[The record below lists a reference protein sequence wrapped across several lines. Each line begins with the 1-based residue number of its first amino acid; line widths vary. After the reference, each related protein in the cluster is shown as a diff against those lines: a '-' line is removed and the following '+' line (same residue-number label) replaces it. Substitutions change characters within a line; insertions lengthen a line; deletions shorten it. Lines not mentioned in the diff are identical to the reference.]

1 MWNFKV
7 RDVETPASTT
17 FLLLFLLSVTQP
29 LLWLD
34 LNLTHKLDFWEDKTC
49 LPTCWSR
56 WCGGRSYIVCCL
68 HRTGAACGTSLF
80 FSHSSSLFLLSWRN
94 YSIFLSRH
102 FRFKTGGSTWS
113 RIRLFSEGCT
123 WKLIVLAVCW
133 VPLLLSFSP
142 ASFPLQPPHP
152 PPDPFLLHCFL
163 MVNFQSW
170 QLTYWK
176 RRSWLCGK
184 WDYETGLAR
193 PLLTLA
199 TTLRV
204 HDTMQA
210 IVTECMFGFISWH
223 FRPRFLVQGLDM
235 FDFLALMILV
245 CRGIF

>member
-152 PPDPFLLHCFL
+152 THSSFTASSWWTSSPDSSHTGRGGADSVGSEIMKQASLVLCWPWPP
-163 MVNFQSW
+163 
-170 QLTYWK
+170 
-176 RRSWLCGK
+176 RSGFMIPC
-184 WDYETGLAR
+184 R
-193 PLLTLA
+193 P
-199 TTLRV
+199 
-204 HDTMQA
+204 
-210 IVTECMFGFISWH
+210 
-223 FRPRFLVQGLDM
+223 
-235 FDFLALMILV
+235 
-245 CRGIF
+245 